1 MSAEIKELA
10 WKLDKMFMMRRI
22 LLNKTTNISGLYLGQ
37 LPILAYIS
45 HNDGCTQKEISDW
58 LNVSPASIALSTKR
72 LQKAGFIKK
81 TVDKD
86 NLRCNR
92 LSVTETGSETA
103 FKAREAMN
111 LFDENMFSGIDKA
124 GLDQFSKTLDMFI
137 DNLTGG
143 EGLDVDFVPMM
154 EMDDTIQARM
164 ECAEKAA
171 ADKLNKTSADN
182 PT

>member
-1 MSAEIKELA
+1 MSVDVRELA
-10 WKLDKMFMMRRI
+10 WKLDTMFMLRRI
-22 LLNKTTNISGLYLGQ
+22 MLNKTTNNAGLYMGQ
-37 LPILAYIS
+37 LPILAYIC

-92 LSVTETGSETA
+92 LSVTESGSETA
-103 FKAREAMN
+103 FKCREAMN
-111 LFDENMFSGIDKA
+111 LFDTNMFGGIGEE
-124 GLDQFSKTLDMFI
+124 GLAQFGKTLDTFI
-137 DNLTGG
+137 NNLTGG

-154 EMDDTIQARM
+154 EMDETIQKRI
-164 ECAEKAA
+164 ELSKCKEHRE
-171 ADKLNKTSADN
+171 
-182 PT
+182 PEQEIG